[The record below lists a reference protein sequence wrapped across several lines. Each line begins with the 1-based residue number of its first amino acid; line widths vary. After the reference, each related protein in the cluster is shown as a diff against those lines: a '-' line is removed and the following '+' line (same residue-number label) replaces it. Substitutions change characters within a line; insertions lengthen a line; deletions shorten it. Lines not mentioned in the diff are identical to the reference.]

1 MVLYLSSIALA
12 LATLALSWG
21 IFLSVKIFSLPD
33 ITTDGS
39 YTLSA
44 AVTAVA
50 LSAGLPWYAA
60 MPLAMLSGLLAGW
73 ATALIHTRLQV
84 NPLLSGILVMTG
96 LYSINL
102 MVMGRSNIPL
112 PEAENT
118 LFGLGGLSAARGWQ
132 GPSFQLLAMV
142 LISALLFVL
151 LQRFLRTD
159 YGLALRATGQSE
171 AMLASMGVSVNAMK
185 FAGLGLANALTGL
198 SGSLVCQYQQFADIN
213 MGIGM
218 VITGLGSVMMG
229 DAISKALRW
238 NSISGQLLGVMLGCV
253 LFRLIMAFTLASG
266 ADPNL
271 MKLLNTL
278 VVLAFVALPQWK
290 RKGASA

>member
-1 MVLYLSSIALA
+1 MFYISALALA
-12 LATLALSWG
+12 LATLAMSWG
-21 IFLSVKIFSLPD
+21 VFLSVRIFSLPD

-44 AVTAVA
+44 AVTAIL
-50 LSAGLPWYAA
+50 LSMGYPWFVA
-60 MPLAMLSGLLAGW
+60 MPLAVLAGLLAGW
-73 ATALIHTRLQV
+73 ATALIHTRLNV
-84 NPLLSGILVMTG
+84 NPLLSGILVMTA
-96 LYSINL
+96 LYSVNL

-112 PEAENT
+112 PDAENT
-118 LFGLGGLSAARGWQ
+118 LFGFSGLSATAGWAPQ
-132 GPSFQLLAMV
+132 VGPLLSMI
-142 LISALLFVL
+142 LISSLLFVL

-171 AMLASMGVSVNAMK
+171 AMLSSMGVSVNAMK

-213 MGIGM
+213 MGIGI

-229 DAISKALRW
+229 DALSRSFRW
-238 NSISGQLLGVMLGCV
+238 NSVSGQLLGVMLGCV

-271 MKLLNTL
+271 MKLLNAL
-278 VVLAFVALPQWK
+278 VVLLFVALPQM
-290 RKGASA
+290 KGRRTAA

>member
-1 MVLYLSSIALA
+1 MFYLSALALA
-12 LATLALSWG
+12 LATLAMSWG
-21 IFLSVKIFSLPD
+21 VFLSVRIFSLPD

-44 AVTAVA
+44 AVTAVL
-50 LSAGLPWYAA
+50 LSMGYSWYVA
-60 MPLAMLSGLLAGW
+60 MPVAVLAGLLAGW
-73 ATALIHTRLQV
+73 ATALIHTRLKV
-84 NPLLSGILVMTG
+84 NPLLSGILVMTA
-96 LYSINL
+96 LYSVNL

-112 PEAENT
+112 PDAENT
-118 LFGLGGLSAARGWQ
+118 MFGFSGLSATAGWSPQ
-132 GPSFQLLAMV
+132 VGPLLSMV
-142 LISALLFVL
+142 LISTLVFVL

-213 MGIGM
+213 MGIGI

-229 DAISKALRW
+229 DALSRSFRW
-238 NSISGQLLGVMLGCV
+238 NSVSGQLLGVMLGCV

-271 MKLLNTL
+271 MKLLNAL
-278 VVLAFVALPQWK
+278 VVLLFVALPQLSG
-290 RKGASA
+290 RRTAA